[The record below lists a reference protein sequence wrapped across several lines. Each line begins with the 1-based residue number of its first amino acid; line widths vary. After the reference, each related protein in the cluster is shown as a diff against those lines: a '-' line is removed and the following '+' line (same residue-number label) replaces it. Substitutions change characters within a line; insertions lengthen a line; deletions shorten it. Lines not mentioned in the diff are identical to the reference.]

1 MTTAD
6 LDRIKVAE
14 LLIDLE
20 CAMRQSQLWQKSAPA
35 IEYQAS
41 TVPFAAD
48 CLAFTEWLQFVF
60 LPKMHDILDSG
71 SSLPE
76 RCAIA
81 PMLFTEGCGKEGELR
96 GLQPILEALDDAI
109 TQAS

>member
-1 MTTAD
+1 
-6 LDRIKVAE
+6 
-14 LLIDLE
+14 
-20 CAMRQSQLWQKSAPA
+20 MRQGQLWRKSAPSVN
-35 IEYQAS
+35 YQAS

-48 CLAFTEWLQFVF
+48 CLALSEWLQFVF

-71 SSLPE
+71 TSLPD

-81 PMLFTEGCGKEGELR
+81 PMLLTEGCGEKSELR
-96 GLQPILEALDDAI
+96 GLQPILEALDEAI